1 MKPHIQERS
10 HPKRLNNQAKRI
22 IEKFGSPYKLSQ
34 ALRRVGEKAYR
45 HPSVIYRWTYPKGSR
60 CGTGG
65 VIPTSALQD
74 VFAAARLEGLVLT
87 PEDLYGGQ

>member
-1 MKPHIQERS
+1 MKDHIQART
-10 HPKRLNNQAKRI
+10 HPKRLNNQAQRI
-22 IEKFGSPYKLSQ
+22 IAKFGSPYKLSQ

-45 HPSVIYRWTYPKGSR
+45 HPSVFYRWTYPKGPR

-74 VFAAARLEGLVLT
+74 ILQAARLEGVMVT
-87 PEDLYGGQ
+87 AEDLYGGS